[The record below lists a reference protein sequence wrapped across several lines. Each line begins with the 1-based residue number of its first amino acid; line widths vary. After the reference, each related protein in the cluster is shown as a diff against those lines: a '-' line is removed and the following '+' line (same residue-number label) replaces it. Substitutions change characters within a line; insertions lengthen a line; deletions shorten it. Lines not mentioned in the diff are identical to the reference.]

1 LSSMIIRGQT
11 VILYE
16 KTENGED
23 DFNKTLY
30 EETPVEV
37 ANVLISPMSE
47 TEVLDTFNLTGKKAV
62 YQLAIPKGDTHD
74 WENKKVEFWG
84 RQWRT
89 IGKPIEGQEEL
100 IPLLWN
106 KKVRVESV

>member
-1 LSSMIIRGQT
+1 MSSMIIRGQT

>member
-1 LSSMIIRGQT
+1 MIIKGQT

-16 KTENGED
+16 KTEKGVD

-30 EETPVEV
+30 TETPVEV
-37 ANVLISPMSE
+37 SNVLIAPMSE
-47 TEVLDTFNLTGKKAV
+47 EEILDVLNLTGKRAI

-74 WENKKVEFWG
+74 WEDKKVEFWG
-84 RQWRT
+84 KNWRV

>member
-1 LSSMIIRGQT
+1 MIIRGQT

>member
-1 LSSMIIRGQT
+1 MIIKGQT
-11 VILYE
+11 VTLYE
-16 KTENGED
+16 KTEKGVD

-30 EETPVEV
+30 TETPVEV

-74 WENKKVEFWG
+74 WEDKKVEFWG

>member
-1 LSSMIIRGQT
+1 MSSMTIRGQT

-23 DFNKTLY
+23 EFNKTLY
-30 EETPVEV
+30 TETPVEV
-37 ANVLISPMSE
+37 SNVLIAPMSE
-47 TEVLDTFNLTGKKAV
+47 EEILDVLNLTGKRAI